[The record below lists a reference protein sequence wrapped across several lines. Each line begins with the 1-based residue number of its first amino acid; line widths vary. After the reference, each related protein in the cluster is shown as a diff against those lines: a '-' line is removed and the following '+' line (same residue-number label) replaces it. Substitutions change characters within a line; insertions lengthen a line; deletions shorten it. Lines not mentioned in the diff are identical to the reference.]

1 MSGVGKE
8 CVRAFA
14 YFKGKI
20 GRRLVKDGYP
30 PLPKDYGFKL
40 TPIAT
45 EEQMKTDFLYLAR
58 NPYEKHVS
66 VPGGYLWGTAWLHHS
81 QFEKVLMGTCARDL
95 SHRELIR
102 LTGSRFT
109 IPDDWQFHP
118 KLGLLPSS
126 FVNNRLFYKLFPTPK
141 DYETRLIKDYE
152 AVVKRSQ
159 SLGDEIDFS
168 PEEIDDLVHQLI
180 IDQFQ
185 GKFIKDL
192 TGDEKGQLCG
202 ILDQEYHLSP
212 EQIAGALRMPKY
224 LAAQFLRSKDY
235 GTRR

>member
-1 MSGVGKE
+1 
-8 CVRAFA
+8 
-14 YFKGKI
+14 
-20 GRRLVKDGYP
+20 
-30 PLPKDYGFKL
+30 
-40 TPIAT
+40 
-45 EEQMKTDFLYLAR
+45 
-58 NPYEKHVS
+58 
-66 VPGGYLWGTAWLHHS
+66 
-81 QFEKVLMGTCARDL
+81 MGTCAKDL

-102 LTGSRFT
+102 LTRSRIP

-152 AVVKRSQ
+152 AVVKRAQ